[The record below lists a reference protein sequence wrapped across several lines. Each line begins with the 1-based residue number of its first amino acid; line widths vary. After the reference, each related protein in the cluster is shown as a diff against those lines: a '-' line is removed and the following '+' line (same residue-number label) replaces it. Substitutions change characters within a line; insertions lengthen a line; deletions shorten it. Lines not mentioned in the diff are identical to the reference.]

1 VSTTVNGSGPGRQ
14 PPAEDGAPRDP
25 RRRRFLRRALFG
37 GAALAV
43 GAAGAKVV
51 ERLERRELDV
61 ALSGPPSA
69 FRGLRI
75 GLVSDMHRSPV
86 VSKERCRL
94 AAALLEGASC
104 DLIVNLGDNVSWS
117 AKYASSALSGLRQ
130 LNPPEGKFAV
140 LGNHEYWTDA
150 KRGQRALEDA
160 GFRVLTNSHALLQRG
175 AEELHLVGIDDLWS
189 GRPDYEAAFREVPE
203 DACAVVLSHNPD
215 AIYDRRVRRAGL
227 VLAGHTHGG
236 QIVGVSR
243 VTQPLAHCRYGA
255 ARPHGLYREGR
266 AQIYVT
272 SGAGTGGV
280 FCLRVGVPP
289 EVAVIALRPAG
300 TAASHR

>member
-1 VSTTVNGSGPGRQ
+1 MVNTADHRAK
-14 PPAEDGAPRDP
+14 PPWGADAPQNP

-51 ERLERRELDV
+51 EHLERRELDV
-61 ALSGPPSA
+61 ALPGLPPA
-69 FRGLRI
+69 FSGLRI

-86 VSKERCRL
+86 ISEERCRL
-94 AAALLEGASC
+94 AAALLEDASC
-104 DLIVNLGDNVSWS
+104 DPIVNLGDNVSWS
-117 AKYASSALSGLRQ
+117 AKYASSALSGLRR

-150 KRGQRALEDA
+150 KRGQQALENA
-160 GFRVLTNSHALLQRG
+160 GFRVLTNSHAALQRG

-203 DACAVVLSHNPD
+203 DACTVVLSHNPD

-255 ARPHGLYREGR
+255 AHPHGLYREGR

-272 SGAGTGGV
+272 SGAGNGGI
-280 FCLRVGVPP
+280 FCIRLGVPP
-289 EVAVIALRPAG
+289 EVAVVTLG
-300 TAASHR
+300 